1 MLITCCLCHHSPP
14 AHNAFQLLTWY
25 RLCWF
30 TGVTL
35 NVNQS
40 AKTQSVNQ
48 MKINRLLVFLSV
60 SLGLSSL
67 VSTAQAQCDSYPIAV
82 SAATLAG
89 VSPGTVIANVFNGS
103 QPGGAGWLTW
113 TGDNSDPALI
123 ASLTGAGNSDTYINP
138 LNPNDHNLQ
147 IGDWVQSKPGVSNSK
162 GVRDALTAL
171 EQVEI
176 TVPVWD
182 VAAGQ
187 GANANYHVAY
197 FAVIRIIGYDI
208 PGGVITAQFIGY
220 SDCNV
225 GAPN

>member
-1 MLITCCLCHHSPP
+1 
-14 AHNAFQLLTWY
+14 
-25 RLCWF
+25 
-30 TGVTL
+30 
-35 NVNQS
+35 
-40 AKTQSVNQ
+40 
-48 MKINRLLVFLSV
+48 
-60 SLGLSSL
+60 
-67 VSTAQAQCDSYPIAV
+67 
-82 SAATLAG
+82 
-89 VSPGTVIANVFNGS
+89 
-103 QPGGAGWLTW
+103 
-113 TGDNSDPALI
+113 
-123 ASLTGAGNSDTYINP
+123 
-138 LNPNDHNLQ
+138 
-147 IGDWVQSKPGVSNSK
+147 VQSKPGVSNSK

-225 GAPN
+225 GAPNWFFGNQYNSNSSNARSHFGRAFCFLPIPCFVQEEALLENL